1 MAYQPIVDSTGG
13 VFAYEALVRGEDGS
27 GAMNVLRHVTTDNRY
42 AFDQDT
48 RAVAIYLAARLGL
61 ARPDESAL
69 LSVNFLPN
77 AVGDPAVSIRSTLRA
92 AEAVG
97 LPTHRILFEF
107 TEHEPIDPAHLQA
120 ILRAYRAMGFRNA
133 IDDFGAG
140 YSGLSL
146 LCRFQPDVVKLDMA
160 LIRCIDTE
168 RVKRAMITHLVRMA
182 DDLDVKVVAEGIE
195 TVGEYE
201 TLRELGVALFQGYL
215 FARPAFEALPRP
227 APPQSQAV
235 RAA

>member
-1 MAYQPIVDSTGG
+1 MAYQPIVDAAGG

-27 GAMNVLRHVTTDNRY
+27 GAMNVLRHVTEQNRY
-42 AFDQDT
+42 AFDQDA

-61 ARPDESAL
+61 TRPGETAL

-77 AVGDPAVSIRSTLRA
+77 AVGDPAVSIRSTLKA

-97 LPTHRILFEF
+97 LPTRRILFEF
-107 TEHEPIDPAHLQA
+107 TEHEPIDPGHLQA
-120 ILRAYRAMGFRNA
+120 ILRAYRAMGFRTA

-146 LCRFQPDVVKLDMA
+146 LSRFQPDVVKLDMA

-168 RVKRAMITHLVRMA
+168 RVKRTMVAHLVRLA
-182 DDLDVKVVAEGIE
+182 ADLDVKVVAEGIE

-215 FARPAFEALPRP
+215 FARPGFEALPQP
-227 APPQSQAV
+227 AFPQPLAE